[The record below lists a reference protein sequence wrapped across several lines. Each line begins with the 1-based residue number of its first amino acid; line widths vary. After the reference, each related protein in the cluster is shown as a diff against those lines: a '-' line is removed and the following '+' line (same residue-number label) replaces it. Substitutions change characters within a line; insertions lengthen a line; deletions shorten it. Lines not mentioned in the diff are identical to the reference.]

1 MMQWL
6 VEITNGIGTSGISAL
21 LIGLMVFSVSAI
33 FHGRKVVKERP
44 NNRQYLLAAM
54 VPLLTGTS
62 YLSILLGTGVMELAD
77 GRIYHIARWIDAC
90 FVSPLIVLNIV
101 LLLGPLKGKQAH
113 LTTFMLTAI
122 ILTMAGGLFAGLQ
135 TDPVI
140 GWIWYGYGSLAYLGS
155 VVLLLITIPKAAE
168 QKNSIS
174 LNQLTAYRRYA
185 SVFVVLSLAFPVI
198 WFFTPAALGQ
208 LTLDGEVIAFL
219 PFDLATKVGLMVF
232 VSRAGERLQG

>member
-44 NNRQYLLAAM
+44 NNRQYLLASM

-62 YLSILLGTGVMELAD
+62 YLSILLGTGTLELTD

-101 LLLGPLKGKQAH
+101 LLLGPLKGKLAH
-113 LTTFMLTAI
+113 ITTLLLTAI

-140 GWIWYGYGSLAYLGS
+140 GWVWYGYGSLAYLGS
-155 VVLLLITIPKAAE
+155 VVLLLITIPKVAE
-168 QKNSIS
+168 QKS
-174 LNQLTAYRRYA
+174 LSPDRLRAYRRYA
-185 SVFVVLSLAFPVI
+185 SLFVAISLAFPVI

-219 PFDLATKVGLMVF
+219 PFDLATKVGLMV
-232 VSRAGERLQG
+232 VVTRAGGRLQG

>member
-1 MMQWL
+1 MIQWL
-6 VEITNGIGTSGISAL
+6 ADIHNGLGVTGISAL
-21 LIGLMVFSVSAI
+21 LVGLAVFIGSI
-33 FHGRKVVKERP
+33 WYHGSKLIGSQSGSRH
-44 NNRQYLLAAM
+44 YLLATLI
-54 VPLLTGTS
+54 PLLTGTS
-62 YLSILLGTGVMELAD
+62 YLSILLGTGVLELTD

-219 PFDLATKVGLMVF
+219 PFDLATKVGPMVF
-232 VSRAGERLQG
+232 VSGAGERLQG

>member
-1 MMQWL
+1 MIQWF
-6 VEITNGIGTSGISAL
+6 VEINNGVDTSGISAL
-21 LIGLMVFSVSAI
+21 FIGLAVFSFSVI
-33 FHGRKVVKERP
+33 FHGRKVVKGQP
-44 NNRQYLLAAM
+44 NNRQYLLAAV
-54 VPLLTGTS
+54 VPVLTGTS
-62 YLSILLGTGVMELAD
+62 YLSILLGTGVLELVD

-90 FVSPLIVLNIV
+90 VVSPLIVLNIV
-101 LLLGPLKGKQAH
+101 LLLGPLKEKLAH
-113 LTTFMLTAI
+113 LTTLLLTAI
-122 ILTMAGGLFAGLQ
+122 VLTMVGGLFAGLQ

-168 QKNSIS
+168 QKNSVS
-174 LNQLTAYRRYA
+174 PDRLRSYRRYA

-232 VSRAGERLQG
+232 VSRAGERLQK